1 MWTQQRTK
9 RAATLVPASAQLPET
24 PLPPDSSANSA
35 PSPDW
40 DAIAHAYA
48 AKVLTVKALSAL
60 HGVRLSDLYNHA
72 KRDHWLMRRPATAR
86 PRPPSSPR
94 RPKGEA
100 ALLRRLM
107 TALDRKMTDF
117 ETRMTLAAADSAPTT
132 AADSERDARTLNTLV
147 RLFDKLKGFGAK
159 AAASA
164 GVKAG
169 SRTDG
174 KDIHDADRFRNDLA
188 RRLERLRDGI
198 GG

>member
-9 RAATLVPASAQLPET
+9 LAATLVPASAQLPET

-60 HGVRLSDLYNHA
+60 HGVRRSDLYYHA
-72 KRDHWLMRRPATAR
+72 KRNHWIMRRPAAAC
-86 PRPPSSPR
+86 PRPPSSR

-107 TALDRKMTDF
+107 TALDRKMTEF
-117 ETRMTLAAADSAPTT
+117 ETRMTLAAADGAPAT

-159 AAASA
+159 ATSSKGAAA
-164 GVKAG
+164 AN
-169 SRTDG
+169 RTAG